1 MKDSKQP
8 EMQVPQ
14 NSTEFADFVLM
25 AANRC
30 DLPPE
35 EFFLG
40 ASEALAAA
48 AISYAKGRESALAI
62 LKVSLEHGTF
72 LISNFYQGPSG
83 SVVLQ

>member
-1 MKDSKQP
+1 VKDSKQP

-14 NSTEFADFVLM
+14 NSTEFSDFILM

-40 ASEALAAA
+40 AIGALAAA
-48 AISYAKGRESALAI
+48 AISYTKGQESALAI
-62 LKVSLEHGTF
+62 FKVFLEHGTL
-72 LISNFYQGPSG
+72 LINEFYQGPSE
-83 SVVLQ
+83 SAVPQ